1 MRVPPRRPVPMI
13 YCSWQE
19 FQEQQC
25 VDTRLHFKKLRSCTL
40 FTCRMIFPKAKYT
53 PLLTADDCKFL
64 ADIVAVSWD
73 LRNNG
78 MTRAEITTNSDG
90 IGTMRLKTASHKPIW
105 LPCTQLQEAIWIDH
119 FLSDMMKWW
128 CCSGN
133 KIKPLQLQSTQE
145 LSLSWCKS
153 FQCAEGDFHEGW
165 EACAKSWHAW
175 VHHVFVASAIP
186 ITSTKFGACWMWVCN
201 SQLRLQELILQE

>member
-19 FQEQQC
+19 FQEQRC

-40 FTCRMIFPKAKYT
+40 FTCRMIFPKAKYA

-90 IGTMRLKTASHKPIW
+90 IGTMCLKTASHKPIW
-105 LPCTQLQEAIWIDH
+105 LPCTQLQAIWIDH
-119 FLSDMMKWW
+119 FLSDMIKWW

-133 KIKPLQLQSTQE
+133 KIKP
-145 LSLSWCKS
+145 
-153 FQCAEGDFHEGW
+153 
-165 EACAKSWHAW
+165 
-175 VHHVFVASAIP
+175 SAIA
-186 ITSTKFGACWMWVCN
+186 IYSGAFLVLM
-201 SQLRLQELILQE
+201 